1 VCICRADGATLQ
13 HAMHVCCTPLSR
25 FLCGLAI
32 ALSPLPCDMLATR
45 VPNVL
50 LEHTD
55 EISLNLLAFALMCQ
69 SPSSSLSLSD
79 HDVMRVHSRR
89 MEDRRRGES
98 LGLTSALSLAMQE
111 VIAIGGGNMEELMM
125 LSLELSRSANAAV
138 ELGADPG
145 DVRDRALAIF
155 FASVNGG
162 GDVDDD
168 NDINNYED
176 PDDDDDDDDDEYAS
190 TDDDVYTNR
199 VRVLNT
205 SCIAMLRALF

>member
-1 VCICRADGATLQ
+1 MVPHCNMQ
-13 HAMHVCCTPLSR
+13 CTFVAHRCPVFFAGWLSR
-25 FLCGLAI
+25 FLRCHVTCWPPVCRSI
-32 ALSPLPCDMLATR
+32 S

-55 EISLNLLAFALMCQ
+55 EISLNLLAFALMYQ